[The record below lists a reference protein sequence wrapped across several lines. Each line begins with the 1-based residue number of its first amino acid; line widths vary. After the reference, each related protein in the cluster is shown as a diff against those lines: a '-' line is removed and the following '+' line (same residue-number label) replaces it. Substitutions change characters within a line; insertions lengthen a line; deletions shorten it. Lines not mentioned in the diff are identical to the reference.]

1 MIFIGMIFTTL
12 ATAALAKGT
21 IKCNFSG
28 AAGARRCS
36 GAVGQLLIFHLT
48 NTAKTNIRL
57 SKDDKYVVLGIAKN
71 QIETSNEEYVS
82 QSEVFTNGT
91 ITLGN
96 ATKRHSGDYLLDEY
110 DSDGVLL
117 KQVNMHLELQVPVS
131 KPAVSQMCLSPEH
144 QKNISCSSEGDV
156 VQFTLTLN
164 GLLLVPT
171 GGHRQTPRSSTES
184 PSDNNTEQPRASHV
198 TVALHSEL
206 TGSFTCRVRNNFTND
221 ETVIHLKSCRDSVSS
236 FPVVTLVVTAGVV
249 SLLLLAALCLGLIKR
264 NKRKP
269 TAADGGNTEDEVV
282 YADVR
287 IKKTRKTGAN
297 SHQNAAE
304 LFP

>member
-28 AAGARRCS
+28 AAGARWCS

-48 NTAKTNIRL
+48 NTAKPNIRL
-57 SKDDKYVVLGIAKN
+57 EKDEKYVILRTAKN
-71 QIETSNEEYVS
+71 QIETHEEYVNH
-82 QSEVFTNGT
+82 SEVFANGT

-96 ATKRHSGDYLLDEY
+96 AMKRHSGDYLLQEFE
-110 DSDGVLL
+110 SNGVLL
-117 KQVNMHLELQVPVS
+117 KKVNMHLELQVPVS
-131 KPAVSQMCLSPEH
+131 KPAVSQMCLSPEL
-144 QKNISCSSEGDV
+144 QRNISCSSEGDA
-156 VQFTLTLN
+156 VQFMLTLN

-171 GGHRQTPRSSTES
+171 RCHSQTPRTRTES
-184 PSDNNTEQPRASHV
+184 PSGYNTEPEQPRVSHV
-198 TVALHSEL
+198 TVGLHSEQ
-206 TGSFTCRVRNNFTND
+206 TGKLTCRVWNNFTKD
-221 ETVIHLKSCRDSVSS
+221 ETVIHLKSCRVSL
-236 FPVVTLVVTAGVV
+236 FPVVTLVVTASVV

-269 TAADGGNTEDEVV
+269 AAADEGNTGDEIV

-304 LFP
+304 FLP